1 VKSVL
6 IIDDE
11 KTLRRV
17 LGKELGK
24 VGYRVQTAEDAAQ
37 GLALLEKQDV
47 PLVLLDL
54 KLPDR
59 SGLELLPEIKARWP
73 LTEVIVLTGHGSV
86 QTAIEAIRLGAY
98 DYQQKPCD
106 LDELEALLDKAL
118 DKRRL
123 ALHADALAGDG
134 SAGPIEWG
142 QSAAMAQIRKDLEK
156 AAPTDAPVLIVGE
169 SGTGKE
175 LVARQ
180 LHARSKVADKPFVVV
195 NCGALPPSLVEST
208 LFGHERGAFTGA
220 DKRKLGLVEV
230 ADGGTLF
237 LDELGELPPEV
248 QVKLL
253 RFLQSG
259 EVLRVGALEPVH
271 VTVRVVAAT
280 NVDIDRAVEEH
291 EFREDLLYRLDTI
304 RLRLPALRDRPGDID
319 GLVGRFLH
327 ELEAKGRP
335 PHRFSEEA
343 LEVLRSYPWPGNVRE
358 LRAVTER
365 LCILSEGPE
374 VGVEEVRARLRGGTT
389 AGGNMPLIPIRE
401 AEERLVRLALERY
414 PGDKPAAAQVLGIS
428 LKTLYNKIKAFGIAD
443 QIARRRGSGGS

>member
-1 VKSVL
+1 MKSVL

-11 KTLRRV
+11 ATLRRV
-17 LGKELGK
+17 LAKELGK
-24 VGYRVQTAEDAAQ
+24 AGHRVLTAENAAE
-37 GLALLEKQDV
+37 GLAQLEAQDV

-59 SGLELLPEIKARWP
+59 SGLEVLPEIKARWP
-73 LTEVIVLTGHGSV
+73 LTEVIVLTGHGTVS
-86 QTAIEAIRLGAY
+86 TAIEAIRLGAY

-106 LDELEALLDKAL
+106 LDELEALLAKAL
-118 DKRRL
+118 ERRML
-123 ALHADALAGDG
+123 ALQADALTRGG
-134 SAGPIEWG
+134 EHLPIEWG
-142 QSAAMAQIRKDLEK
+142 QSQAMQQIRRDLEK

-175 LVARQ
+175 LIARQ
-180 LHARSKVADKPFVVV
+180 VHAHSRVADKPFVVV
-195 NCGALPPSLVEST
+195 NCGAIPPSLVEST

-230 ADGGTLF
+230 ADGGTFF

-259 EVLRVGALEPVH
+259 EVLRVGALQPVH

-280 NVDIDRAVEEH
+280 NVDIDRAVEQG

-304 RLRLPALRDRPGDID
+304 RLQLPALRDRPGDVD
-319 GLVGRFLH
+319 RLVARFLR

-335 PHRFSEEA
+335 PRRFSDSA
-343 LEVLRSYPWPGNVRE
+343 LQALRSYPWPGNVRE
-358 LRAVTER
+358 LRAVIER

-374 VGVEEVRARLRGGTT
+374 VGVDEVQSRLRGGSVQ
-389 AGGNMPLIPIRE
+389 GGTFPLIPIRE
-401 AEERLVRLALERY
+401 AEERLVRLALDRY
-414 PGDKPAAAQVLGIS
+414 PGDKPAAADVLGIS
-428 LKTLYNKIKAFGIAD
+428 LKTLYNKIKAFGITD
-443 QIARRRGSGGS
+443 QITPRRKTVDG